1 MRQNTDNRWIS
12 ILVAVAGC
20 SLLALGI
27 GNFRVP
33 VGAQYAPPSIIP
45 PIQPI
50 DVTHTPA
57 DMRAISVGPPVVEIM
72 TVTALIGVGQCD
84 SGFPSAEHLTGSL
97 DFLLAIP
104 QDANTEFKRL
114 SPYVVELLNGTIL
127 GSVRKPSQTG
137 IVTTPEGDVAYSAN
151 SDAFVSVL
159 NNTLRVRNV
168 DGMGQNVKI
177 KLKNGPMSGHTL
189 SIQPGYE
196 LVASDHKMNRADL
209 RPADGIARRSFQLF
223 AGGFVAVS
231 QYQLESELQHSA
243 LVSSLKQKESTDPK
257 ARRILN
263 DMSKMAA
270 VLNQMNGPQ
279 GFQ

>member
-1 MRQNTDNRWIS
+1 M
-12 ILVAVAGC
+12 LVAVAGC

-27 GNFRVP
+27 GNLKVP
-33 VGAQYAPPSIIP
+33 VGAQYGPPPPTIIP
-45 PIQPI
+45 PIFAPPVQPI
-50 DVTHTPA
+50 DTTHTPA
-57 DMRAISVGPPVVEIM
+57 DMRNISVGPPVVEVM
-72 TVTALIGVGQCD
+72 TTTALIGVGECD
-84 SGFPSAEHLTGSL
+84 GFPSADHLAGSL

-104 QDANTEFKRL
+104 QDANTELKRT
-114 SPYVVELLNGTIL
+114 SPYVVELLNGNIL
-127 GSVRKPSQTG
+127 GSVRRPSNTG
-137 IVTTPEGDVAYSAN
+137 IVQTPEGDVAYSAN
-151 SDAFVSVL
+151 SDAFVSVQ
-159 NNTLRVRNV
+159 NHTLRVRNV
-168 DGMGQNVKI
+168 DGMGRNIKI
-177 KLKNGPMSGHTL
+177 HLKHGPLAGKTL

-196 LVASDHKMNRADL
+196 LVASDHKMSRADL

-231 QYQLESELQHSA
+231 QYQVESELQHSA